1 MAMQMPINAKVKSV
15 FTIDHT
21 IFSALEKAWLIHSS
35 GKPRNPVTQNNNSK
49 IERRLESNC
58 SHFD

>member
-1 MAMQMPINAKVKSV
+1 MATLIPINAKVKSV
-15 FTIDHT
+15 FTIDHA
-21 IFSALEKAWLIHSS
+21 IFSALENAWLIHSS

-49 IERRLESNC
+49 IDRRLESNC